1 MKVHASNYSVQG
13 FASTA
18 DESELAAIALSG
30 GVPLASD
37 PGAGS
42 LVDLAAHGLPREPLP
57 QQKLA
62 AGCNVVTFS
71 GDKLLG
77 GPQAGLIVGSREAVD
92 RIRQFPM
99 KRALRLGPLRSRL
112 WTPRFACTC
121 ALSG

>member
-1 MKVHASNYSVQG
+1 M
-13 FASTA
+13 
-18 DESELAAIALSG
+18 
-30 GVPLASD
+30 PLASD
-37 PGAGS
+37 LGAGS

-92 RIRQFPM
+92 RISPAPDEART
-99 KRALRLGPLRSRL
+99 A
-112 WTPRFACTC
+112 PRTAAACG
-121 ALSG
+121 SGRHASHVPAP